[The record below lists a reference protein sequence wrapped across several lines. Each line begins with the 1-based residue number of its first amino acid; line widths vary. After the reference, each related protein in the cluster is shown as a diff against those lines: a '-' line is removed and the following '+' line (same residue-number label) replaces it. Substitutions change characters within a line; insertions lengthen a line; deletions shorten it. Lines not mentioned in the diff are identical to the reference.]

1 MTSDSGQSSAA
12 PERTIPGLTPAFR
25 RRVRLLFRAVSALSP
40 AMAARLAM
48 RLFVTPFSR
57 PIAPAEARFLAT
69 ARSRT
74 FTVPSGQL
82 HAYEWVAGTPDAP
95 TVLLVHGWISHAAR
109 MAELVRA
116 LQQRGL
122 RVVAFDAPAHG
133 RSSGRQADL
142 QSFRAAINTVIAA
155 VGPVHGVLAH
165 SFGALTTSMW
175 LAEDRPPSVRAAV
188 LVGMMRDAGY
198 VFESFALAMAL
209 RPDVLARFRALFRAR
224 YGIYP
229 EELSTADLVR
239 RVPLPVLVVH
249 GEVDEL
255 VPAAHATEIAAGLHD
270 GQLLIAPLL
279 GHGAPLRDAATVARI
294 TEFLATR
301 LAP

>member
-1 MTSDSGQSSAA
+1 MTSATGPSPAT
-12 PERTIPGLTPAFR
+12 PERAVPGLTPAMR
-25 RRVRLLFRAVSALSP
+25 GRVRLLFRVVSAVSPAL
-40 AMAARLAM
+40 AARLAM
-48 RLFVTPFSR
+48 QLFLTPLAR
-57 PIAPAEARFLAT
+57 RIAPGEARFLAT
-69 ARSRT
+69 ARPLRLA
-74 FTVPSGQL
+74 VPSGQL
-82 HAYEWVAGTPDAP
+82 HAYVWEADTPGAP

-116 LQQRGL
+116 LRARGL

-155 VGPVHGVLAH
+155 CGPVHGVLAH
-165 SFGALTTSMW
+165 SFGALTTSLW
-175 LAEDRPPSVRAAV
+175 LAEDRPASVRAVV

-198 VFESFALAMAL
+198 VFESFALMMAL
-209 RPDVLARFRALFRAR
+209 RADVLARFRTLFRNR

-229 EELSTADLVR
+229 EELSTTGLVR
-239 RVPLPVLVVH
+239 RVPLPVMVVH
-249 GEVDEL
+249 GETDEL
-255 VPAAHATEIAAGLHD
+255 VPAAHATEIAAQLYD

-279 GHGAPLRDAATVARI
+279 GHGAPLRDPATVAQI

-301 LAP
+301 LAR